1 MRRKKIVDFFKKDL
15 EEYMALPLKRKLVV
29 LEDMNR
35 FFQKIVPK
43 KNDEI
48 WKKLKQEGF

>member
-1 MRRKKIVDFFKKDL
+1 MRKKIKFLDQDL
-15 EEYMALPLKRKLVV
+15 KEYMAVPLKRKLMI

-43 KNDEI
+43 KNAEI